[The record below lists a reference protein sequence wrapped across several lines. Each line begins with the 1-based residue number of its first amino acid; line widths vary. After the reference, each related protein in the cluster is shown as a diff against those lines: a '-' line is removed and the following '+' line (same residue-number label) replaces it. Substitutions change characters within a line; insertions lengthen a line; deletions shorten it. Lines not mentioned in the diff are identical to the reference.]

1 MRSCEP
7 TSLDPQRATI
17 LVVDDD
23 PALLSSLGFLFEI
36 EGFAVRLYPNGGAL
50 LKEVDIPTVGCL
62 VIDQR
67 LPDISGLELI
77 GALRARQVVIP
88 AILITTSPTPAVLA
102 EAARSSVSV
111 IEKPLLTGALY
122 EQVRRA
128 LSLTSP
134 S

>member
-1 MRSCEP
+1 MRSQEQ
-7 TSLDPQRATI
+7 TSLDSQRATI

-23 PALLSSLGFLFEI
+23 PAVLSSLGFLFEI
-36 EGFAVRLYPNGGAL
+36 EGFAVQLYPNGAAL
-50 LKEVDIPTVGCL
+50 LKESAIPTVGCL
-62 VIDQR
+62 VVDQR

-77 GALRARQVVIP
+77 GALRARQVAIP

-128 LSLTSP
+128 LSP
-134 S
+134 SS